1 MSVYL
6 LYFTLSKYASSVA
19 QLVENIKCGAQFQ
32 ELLGQMIAAA
42 KMAGRQ
48 QGFAEGKAWARENR
62 PDSSHEL
69 HGKDCAAALKTKL
82 GEFDDLSFEVV
93 RLLADQADEPDF
105 DLVKQLMEGTPEELS
120 QGAGEAGE
128 KPESSSPKPV
138 YVENDTSDASGFN

>member
-1 MSVYL
+1 M
-6 LYFTLSKYASSVA
+6 
-19 QLVENIKCGAQFQ
+19 QLVENLKYDTQFQ
-32 ELLGQMIAAA
+32 DLLGQMIVAA

-48 QGFAEGKAWARENR
+48 QGFSEGKAWVRENR

-69 HGKDCAAALKTKL
+69 HGKDCAAALETKL

-93 RLLADQADEPDF
+93 KLLADQADEPDF
-105 DLVKQLMEGTPEELS
+105 ELVKQLMEGTPEELS

-138 YVENDTSDASGFN
+138 YIENDSSSDASGFN